1 MIQLKVYKTKGDGT
15 TALFLDLYET
25 EPIKLTLSIE
35 DITQADA
42 TSVFSKTFRVP
53 ATRHNNEF
61 FENAY
66 EVDGIDF
73 DVTLKNYAEIL
84 VDGAEFREGHIRL
97 QKIFRNQD
105 LDRIDYELL
114 FLGETR
120 DFSST
125 IAEKTLC
132 QLVMTDFDWV
142 GLPQAYTNAADFSG
156 PFNYTNIVTSWLAF
170 PETPGNMGAGYA
182 DGDIIMPLI
191 DHGNTYTDAQNTG
204 AAGDPDQGRIAL
216 GPETTGS
223 RSFTFPANS
232 LSQTRMKPMIR
243 AKRVLDQIF
252 QDVGYTY
259 SSTFLNSDRF
269 HQMYISAFGN
279 DESIGMEIDQVTGT
293 NFSSSNQFGSGNDI
307 NEYMYNNLVTTNV
320 SNNFNIASPATGS
333 YFNVTAD
340 AVTGGNFYIMSASA
354 AMNGEVEQSNGPNIQ
369 VPVFLRLCVV
379 NQIGGT
385 ITQTLAQGNSAG
397 NGSTSS
403 LTWDSRNGGYQPLAG
418 DIIQVFCDTSSGFI
432 DYSTV
437 TNTYWDCTAAP
448 GAYYSPLDLDCE
460 HKQIDYVKDILTMFR
475 LVMQPDNNRPNNFII
490 EPWQDFIG
498 SGTTYDW
505 SHKLVEDMDSV
516 LEPLFNTQSAT
527 IEFSKAEDEDYI
539 NTFHQDNNKHAY
551 GYLQFNSTNELLKGT
566 RKIEVVGIAP
576 TPLDQIEHGDA
587 TNPQINPQFVVPSIH
602 THDDNAAANEHIP
615 IKPKTRF
622 LFYNGLQTITVNADK
637 WYLNNSI
644 GAAVQQSTWPLVSPY
659 ENWPVQTTSLNLNFS
674 NDTRY
679 YIDPSPGTGYF
690 DQGSTLFDTFWSRYI
705 SSLYNKFSRR
715 LTAKFILN
723 NVDLQDLTFDDVIF
737 VNGKYYRPEKIID
750 AQVGAETVVTC
761 QLITLNDQRPIW
773 LDEPL
778 TGFSVVASNTS
789 CIGQEGEIQITTNGT
804 PAFTW
809 ELDASGAQGTVNPTG
824 SAPFTFTITAPVG
837 IDTLIVTDSLGRVA
851 TVQVDVPASTASPVT
866 SSFTTVDPTIC
877 TESSVQTTTIV
888 DYESTTPYVTGTFG
902 AFAHFDTKLIDLL
915 ESQVARPLPASGT
928 GFNAFGLD
936 YNFRLNTTTYPN
948 LLTEWSGVITW
959 TNLSFTTTN
968 WSDYELG
975 YSGPDGI
982 TPQIVPAQYVSGW
995 PTSLPP
1001 IGTSFTV
1008 NINNLPVQFGAAG
1021 VSPSPTMDFFATFLG
1036 SNTTNWSGKWENTGR
1051 IIGKQLTVATQCN
1064 GEIDTTPAGGAGAPY
1079 TTVWSDAY
1087 GTEDRVNLCP
1097 GTYQYYV
1104 EDVNGCQSDIYNVTL
1119 DCATVTYN
1127 YVLREYLNN
1136 CTQISSTTYIA
1147 SSASQLP
1154 IGQVCTLQQRQGCY
1168 YIESVTQNNA
1178 QYDIDALSVDCAAC
1192 NGGEVAL
1199 SYEVETCG
1207 TGANTYYVSR
1217 TGATLSPGMSVE
1229 LNNQTGCFLVIGDST
1244 IAPGSDATTVYKDC
1258 TGCET
1263 NGTYYYKFL
1272 SCDGLFDGPI
1282 ESPVQLSIGSII
1294 DITPGPGCG
1303 TIYAYESAP
1312 GTYTY
1317 TGSLLYE
1324 DCNACNGIT
1333 PPSQVCHAITNTG
1346 FGTAQGTY
1354 TFNGLGYG
1362 WTVNSGNTIS
1372 ICAETGSVTVTSG
1385 QAGIYPST
1393 NPCTSPKNCTLAA
1406 PTYVIESCIPAMYNW
1421 TLLRGGSNFQ
1431 IGDVVQFRL
1440 NTGLAVYCGTII
1452 TLNNG
1457 TPDAIL
1463 HNEISS
1469 YACDDAIHCL
1479 Q

>member
-132 QLVMTDFDWV
+132 QLTMTDFDWE
-142 GLPQAYTNAADFSG
+142 GLPNVYTNAADFTG
-156 PFNYTNIVTSWLAF
+156 PFDYTNIVTSWLAF
-170 PETPGNMGAGYA
+170 PQTANLTAGYA

-191 DHGNTYTDAQNTG
+191 DHGNTYTDNE
-204 AAGDPDQGRIAL
+204 PDQGTIAL
-216 GPETTGS
+216 GGS
-223 RSFTFPANS
+223 GAGELSFTNQSGSLAN
-232 LSQTRMKPMIR
+232 TRMKPMIR

-252 QDVGYTY
+252 EDVGYTY

-307 NEYMYNNLVTTNV
+307 NEFMYNNLVTTNV

-385 ITQTLAQGNSAG
+385 ILQTLAQGNSAG

-418 DIIQVFCDTSSGFI
+418 DIIQVFCDTSSGYI

-437 TNTYWDCTAAP
+437 TNTFWDCTAAP

-475 LVMQPDNNRPNNFII
+475 LVMQPDNKRPNNFII
-490 EPWQDFIG
+490 EPWQEFIG

-516 LEPLFNTQSAT
+516 LEPLFNTQSST
-527 IEFSKAEDEDYI
+527 IEYSFAQDEDFI
-539 NTFHQDNNKHAY
+539 NKFHFDNNKHPY
-551 GYLQFNSTNELLKGT
+551 GYLQFNSANELLKGT
-566 RKIEVVGIAP
+566 RKIEVKGIAP
-576 TPLDQIEHGDA
+576 TPIDQILDTSNNHPE
-587 TNPQINPQFVVPSIH
+587 PSFILPSIVEV
-602 THDDNAAANEHIP
+602 TGEQTNSNPSRPEQLP

-622 LFYNGLQTITVNADK
+622 LFYNGKIPITVSQHYWWLNDGGNPILQTN
-637 WYLNNSI
+637 Y
-644 GAAVQQSTWPLVSPY
+644 PLVSPY
-659 ENWPVQTTSLNLNFS
+659 ENWPIQQTSLNLNFS

-679 YIDPSPGTGYF
+679 YINPTPGPGYF
-690 DQGSTLFDTFWSRYI
+690 DQGSTLFDEYWSRYI

-773 LDEPL
+773 LEEPL

-789 CIGQEGEIQITTNGT
+789 CVGQEGEIQITTNGT

-809 ELDASGAQGTVNPTG
+809 ELDASGAQGNVNPTG
-824 SAPFTFTITAPVG
+824 SAPYTFTISAPVG
-837 IDTLIVTDSLGRVA
+837 IDTLTVTDSLGRTA
-851 TVQVDVPASTASPVT
+851 TVQVNVPASTALPVT
-866 SSFTTVDPTIC
+866 STNTQVNPTDC
-877 TESSVQTTTIV
+877 
-888 DYESTTPYVTGTFG
+888 
-902 AFAHFDTKLIDLL
+902 
-915 ESQVARPLPASGT
+915 
-928 GFNAFGLD
+928 
-936 YNFRLNTTTYPN
+936 
-948 LLTEWSGVITW
+948 
-959 TNLSFTTTN
+959 
-968 WSDYELG
+968 
-975 YSGPDGI
+975 
-982 TPQIVPAQYVSGW
+982 
-995 PTSLPP
+995 
-1001 IGTSFTV
+1001 
-1008 NINNLPVQFGAAG
+1008 
-1021 VSPSPTMDFFATFLG
+1021 VSP
-1036 SNTTNWSGKWENTGR
+1036 
-1051 IIGKQLTVATQCN
+1051 CN
-1064 GEIDTTPAGGAGAPY
+1064 GEITVTPTGGAGAPY
-1079 TTVWSDAY
+1079 TVTWDDGGSGAART
-1087 GTEDRVNLCP
+1087 GLCP
-1097 GTYQYYV
+1097 GNYQYYV
-1104 EDVNGCQSDIYNVTL
+1104 EDVNGCQSDVYSVDLTCGTNIYYY
-1119 DCATVTYN
+1119 A
-1127 YVLREYLNN
+1127 LREHLNN
-1136 CTQISSTTYIA
+1136 CTQSSAQVYNASST
-1147 SSASQLP
+1147 Q
-1154 IGQVCTLQQRQGCY
+1154 
-1168 YIESVTQNNA
+1168 
-1178 QYDIDALSVDCAAC
+1178 
-1192 NGGEVAL
+1192 
-1199 SYEVETCG
+1199 
-1207 TGANTYYVSR
+1207 
-1217 TGATLSPGMSVE
+1217 
-1229 LNNQTGCFLVIGDST
+1229 
-1244 IAPGSDATTVYKDC
+1244 
-1258 TGCET
+1258 
-1263 NGTYYYKFL
+1263 
-1272 SCDGLFDGPI
+1272 
-1282 ESPVQLSIGSII
+1282 QLSIGQTCTLNEIAGCFYIQANSELIPQYTI
-1294 DITPGPGCG
+1294 DALNTDCASCNGGQTPASWQVQNCNVQSDFQYVSLTQTQLQPGDVVENSSGVCYEVIQQSTLATSMTYTAVYADCTTCG
-1303 TIYAYESAP
+1303 ATTTFGYYAFACDNTSFPPTYFQSNTQLVVG
-1312 GTYTY
+1312 GTYKIS
-1317 TGSLLYE
+1317 TGPYIGICVQIINAQQTASGEFLNPTPYK
-1324 DCNACNGIT
+1324 DCDACQGIA
-1333 PPSQVCHAITNTG
+1333 PPALQNCHDIENVG
-1346 FGTAQGTY
+1346 LGTAQGTY
-1354 TFNGLGYG
+1354 VFNNLGYG
-1362 WTVNSGNTIS
+1362 WSATSGTTIS
-1372 ICAETGSVTVTSG
+1372 ICAEVGSVVETTSFG
-1385 QAGIYPST
+1385 AIIT
-1393 NPCTSPKNCTLAA
+1393 DTTKACTSPKQCRLA
-1406 PTYVIESCIPAMYNW
+1406 PSLCQSYLISND
-1421 TLLRGGSNFQ
+1421 GGSNPASYSYTTCEGQSQAGFLDLGQ
-1431 IGDVVQFRL
+1431 SVTVCSL
-1440 NTGLAVYCGTII
+1440 TLPNVSSGLTISFGI
-1452 TLNNG
+1452 T
-1457 TPDAIL
+1457 T
-1463 HNEISS
+1463 
-1469 YACDDAIHCL
+1469 C
-1479 Q
+1479 